1 MSDGKL
7 LCLIRHGQGK
17 HNARPDPRFLWHLT
31 QGSDPELTSQG
42 ASQARALRASIP
54 SRSWP
59 AFELVVVSPL
69 SRTIQTAHLV
79 FGGDAVP
86 KRLCALCTERC
97 CARADVGTPKSRL
110 AAKRPECSQW
120 DGLDEL
126 EERWWPTQT
135 LSHDEFWPVE
145 RVGRFKTWLLSRPE
159 SCMALVGHK
168 GFTQCFT
175 AGSELPKG
183 HRLGNCEAIWVRLH
197 ADGSVTRTA
206 PGG

>member
-1 MSDGKL
+1 MRTPVEACGNADRSSPGPPACSAPKL
-7 LCLIRHGQGK
+7 PGVTPFSQ
-17 HNARPDPRFLWHLT
+17 HL
-31 QGSDPELTSQG
+31 L
-42 ASQARALRASIP
+42 
-54 SRSWP
+54 
-59 AFELVVVSPL
+59 
-69 SRTIQTAHLV
+69 
-79 FGGDAVP
+79 
-86 KRLCALCTERC
+86 
-97 CARADVGTPKSRL
+97 
-110 AAKRPECSQW
+110 
-120 DGLDEL
+120 
-126 EERWWPTQT
+126 PTQT